1 MTIKTALIGYTG
13 FVGSNLV
20 EQHHFEKLY
29 NSKNISEIAGQ
40 EIDLVVCAGVS
51 AIKWLANQ
59 QPQVDID
66 NIEKLKQCLTKVKVK
81 HLVLVST
88 IDVYDTP
95 LAVDED
101 VVPDANKQDY
111 YGKHRYLLEK
121 WVSEQANFKNYT
133 IIRLP
138 GLFGNHIKKN
148 LVFDIMN
155 PLAKSINQG
164 LWNELQSKLTIQQQ
178 ELILCH
184 YTIDEFL
191 NLQQKSGISLEDK
204 KQLIAAFNSA
214 GFSTLNFTDSR
225 SSFQFYNLA
234 NLWNDINNYAVKQK
248 LSVVNLSSEP
258 ITTAELVHYLTN
270 KDFTNHTA
278 KGGVSYDMY
287 SKYATNH
294 KYLYSKLDTLAQIK
308 SLVEKSKE

>member
-29 NSKNISEIAGQ
+29 NSKNISEIIGQ
-40 EIDLVVCAGVS
+40 EIDLMVCAGVS

-66 NIEKLKQCLTKVKVK
+66 IIEKLKQCLTTVKVK

-88 IDVYDTP
+88 IDIYDTP
-95 LAVDED
+95 LAVNED

-121 WVSEQANFKNYT
+121 WVSEQDNFKNYT

-138 GLFGNHIKKN
+138 GLFGNHLKKN

-155 PLAKSINQG
+155 PLAKSINQV
-164 LWNELQSKLTIQQQ
+164 LWSELQSKLTIQQQ
-178 ELILCH
+178 EFILCH

-191 NLQQKSGISLEDK
+191 NLQQKSEISLEDK
-204 KQLIAAFNSA
+204 KQLIEVFNSA

-234 NLWNDINNYAVKQK
+234 NLWNDINNYAVKQN

-278 KGGVSYDMY
+278 KGGVNYDMY
-287 SKYATNH
+287 SKHATNH
-294 KYLYSKLDTLAQIK
+294 KYLYSKSDTLSQIK
-308 SLVEKSKE
+308 SLVEKSK